1 MSVPPHT
8 IDPEQV
14 IERIDAA
21 IRELEALRRQFIVP
35 TPAMPDLA
43 EKLFGALGQG
53 TWDEYDSHLEWARFD
68 AG

>member
-1 MSVPPHT
+1 MSMSPHT
-8 IDPEQV
+8 IDPQQV

-21 IRELEALRRQFIVP
+21 IRELEALRRQFTAP
-35 TPAMPDLA
+35 TAMPDLA

-53 TWDEYDSHLEWARFD
+53 TWDEYDSHLDWARFN